1 MILIIIYSIYNLF
14 LILQKF
20 DLRNL
25 TIIQSHHHR
34 ITRLTV
40 HHRIAQYRLTAKE
53 FRSGWDKLKTS
64 VRAPKIEGRTRQ
76 KGGGEKK
83 KGKRKK
89 KKKESSSLRAQR
101 GENGKSGEWN
111 RFSGGG
117 EWNYAVV
124 ALRLM
129 RDGEKLRNKRVAR
142 RGGGWKLIP
151 NPPPK
156 RESSGA

>member
-83 KGKRKK
+83 KRKK
-89 KKKESSSLRAQR
+89 EKKE
-101 GENGKSGEWN
+101 K
-111 RFSGGG
+111 
-117 EWNYAVV
+117 
-124 ALRLM
+124 
-129 RDGEKLRNKRVAR
+129 RDLLAASTKDEGEKMES
-142 RGGGWKLIP
+142 RGNGTGSQAEVNGITRWLP
-151 NPPPK
+151 FD
-156 RESSGA
+156 

>member
-101 GENGKSGEWN
+101 TKGRKWKV
-111 RFSGGG
+111 GGM
-117 EWNYAVV
+117 EPV
-124 ALRLM
+124 LRRRWM
-129 RDGEKLRNKRVAR
+129 ELRGGCPSTNAR
-142 RGGGWKLIP
+142 RRKI
-151 NPPPK
+151 K
-156 RESSGA
+156 E